1 MPLSSSMLAP
11 LIKVGMIKEFKTCT
25 SSAVDSTGKTVVTY
39 PFDSAS
45 TLAATG
51 VDSKTITYNGVK
63 MTFTDALAEIVSKV
77 VADQVVTHITTNAV
91 VNSTVNTVAG
101 QLVLVTIPAGTGAT
115 TTPGT
120 GTGVG
125 TIS

>member
-1 MPLSSSMLAP
+1 MLAP
-11 LIKVGMIKEFKTCT
+11 LIKAGMIAEFKTCT
-25 SSAVDSTGKTVVTY
+25 SSTIDSTGKTVVTM

-51 VDSKTITYNGVK
+51 VDSKSITYGGVK

-77 VADQVVTHITTNAV
+77 VAEQVVTHITANAV
-91 VNSTVNTVAG
+91 VNSNVVTNAG
-101 QLVLVTIPAGTGAT
+101 QLVTVVVPAGTGST
-115 TTPGT
+115 TAPGT